1 MYASQLEA
9 YRTVEKTT
17 MSGKEIEA
25 TALTQAAMK
34 LKQCQD
40 NWGAEDRESK
50 LEEALKHNQL
60 LWTIFQSELA
70 NPDHLLPKKL
80 REDILSLAAFIDK
93 RTFEI
98 MAYPSPEKLTVL
110 INININ
116 IAAGLRESPG

>member
-1 MYASQLEA
+1 
-9 YRTVEKTT
+9 
-17 MSGKEIEA
+17 MSGKEVEA

-34 LKQCQD
+34 LKHCQD
-40 NWGAEDRESK
+40 NWGAENRDQE
-50 LEEALKHNQL
+50 LDAALKHNQL

-70 NPDHLLPKKL
+70 NPDNPLPKKL

-98 MAYPSPEKLTVL
+98 MAYPSAEKLTVL

-116 IAAGLRESPG
+116 IAAGLRDSPG